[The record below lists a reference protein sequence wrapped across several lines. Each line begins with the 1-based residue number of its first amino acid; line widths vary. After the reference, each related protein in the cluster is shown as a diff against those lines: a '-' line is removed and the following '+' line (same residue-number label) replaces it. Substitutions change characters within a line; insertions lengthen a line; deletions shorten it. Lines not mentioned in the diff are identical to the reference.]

1 MLQHNVSLLILL
13 GRRRLVGYCRG
24 RIVFVE
30 SIARVDSLSLTGRIL
45 YQLRL
50 ADALFV
56 QWPKL
61 QRDHPRTLYHG
72 RLF

>member
-1 MLQHNVSLLILL
+1 M
-13 GRRRLVGYCRG
+13 
-24 RIVFVE
+24 E

-45 YQLRL
+45 YRLQL

-56 QWPKL
+56 QWPEL
-61 QRDHPRTLYHG
+61 QQAYPRTLHCG

>member
-1 MLQHNVSLLILL
+1 MRLCWH
-13 GRRRLVGYCRG
+13 RLVGHCRG

-56 QWPKL
+56 QWPQL
-61 QRDHPRTLYHG
+61 QTDNPRTLYRG